1 VSDTRWQTLW
11 TVFHEAAALPAERR
25 PAYLDAAC
33 GEYPELRA
41 EVEELLA
48 QQASIGPLDGAP
60 QLAELA
66 AEALDPERLIGARL
80 GAYRID
86 ELIGEGGMGTVYV
99 AEQQEPVRR
108 RVALKVI
115 KPGMDTQELVAR
127 FESERQALALMSHP
141 GIAAVFDCGAT
152 AEGRP
157 FFAMEL
163 VEGVPVTEFCDAR
176 ELPLRRRLQLFA
188 RICDAVQ
195 HAHRKGIIHRDLK
208 PSNVLVAGANG
219 DATPK
224 IIDFGIAKAMHESLT
239 DSTLHT
245 GLGRAL
251 GTPEYMS
258 PEQAM
263 GDPDVDTQSDVY
275 SLGVMLCELLCGA
288 LPFDFN
294 GRSAAAIRAV
304 GRDDPLPPSRRFS
317 SLGDRRAAI
326 AAARSRD
333 PARLQRELRGGLD
346 WIVAK
351 ALQKDRS
358 LRYGTAAE
366 LAADLRRYLD
376 DEPVTAGPPTA
387 AYRIR
392 TFARRHRAA
401 VLGTAAVF
409 LTLVVGVIATS
420 WMALAAAAGREAARE
435 AQADAEVARDEARY
449 EADTT
454 QAINN
459 LLLEVLGSPDPES
472 GTFSPGEAREVKVVD
487 VLERAAAESSD
498 TFADRPR
505 LEAMVRGVVGSTFLR
520 LGLADEAEAQLLES
534 LALYRRELGD
544 DDPATLAARHNL
556 AAAWSGQGRRPE
568 AIEAYRVTLE
578 ARRRVLG
585 DAHTDTLATMT
596 DLANALVQQD
606 EIAAAEE
613 LFGEVLGRGR
623 SESAPDDPSVLQ
635 ALSGLAFIRN
645 RAGDATG
652 AAELYAEVLER
663 RRAQFGD
670 DHPGTLTAINN
681 LAAAYQRAG
690 QLGYSTELYVE
701 AVERMERVLGP
712 DHASTLNAMSNLASL
727 WRLQDRM
734 ADAGELFRR
743 VTDAN
748 TATLGAD
755 HPQTLISANNL
766 ARTLTDLGEPAAA
779 QVLYDDL
786 MPRAK
791 RVYPG
796 GHPNLALFRGG
807 HGLLLTQTG
816 RYAEA
821 EAELFAAFRA
831 LEAAVGIGH
840 ALTVSQIQRLVAL
853 YEAWEKP
860 EKAAEYRAL
869 LPAR

>member
-1 VSDTRWQTLW
+1 
-11 TVFHEAAALPAERR
+11 
-25 PAYLDAAC
+25 
-33 GEYPELRA
+33 
-41 EVEELLA
+41 
-48 QQASIGPLDGAP
+48 
-60 QLAELA
+60 
-66 AEALDPERLIGARL
+66 
-80 GAYRID
+80 
-86 ELIGEGGMGTVYV
+86 
-99 AEQQEPVRR
+99 
-108 RVALKVI
+108 
-115 KPGMDTQELVAR
+115 
-127 FESERQALALMSHP
+127 
-141 GIAAVFDCGAT
+141 
-152 AEGRP
+152 
-157 FFAMEL
+157 
-163 VEGVPVTEFCDAR
+163 
-176 ELPLRRRLQLFA
+176 
-188 RICDAVQ
+188 
-195 HAHRKGIIHRDLK
+195 
-208 PSNVLVAGANG
+208 
-219 DATPK
+219 
-224 IIDFGIAKAMHESLT
+224 
-239 DSTLHT
+239 
-245 GLGRAL
+245 
-251 GTPEYMS
+251 
-258 PEQAM
+258 
-263 GDPDVDTQSDVY
+263 
-275 SLGVMLCELLCGA
+275 
-288 LPFDFN
+288 
-294 GRSAAAIRAV
+294 
-304 GRDDPLPPSRRFS
+304 
-317 SLGDRRAAI
+317 
-326 AAARSRD
+326 
-333 PARLQRELRGGLD
+333 
-346 WIVAK
+346 
-351 ALQKDRS
+351 
-358 LRYGTAAE
+358 
-366 LAADLRRYLD
+366 
-376 DEPVTAGPPTA
+376 
-387 AYRIR
+387 
-392 TFARRHRAA
+392 
-401 VLGTAAVF
+401 
-409 LTLVVGVIATS
+409 
-420 WMALAAAAGREAARE
+420 
-435 AQADAEVARDEARY
+435 
-449 EADTT
+449 
-454 QAINN
+454 
-459 LLLEVLGSPDPES
+459 
-472 GTFSPGEAREVKVVD
+472 
-487 VLERAAAESSD
+487 
-498 TFADRPR
+498 
-505 LEAMVRGVVGSTFLR
+505 
-520 LGLADEAEAQLLES
+520 
-534 LALYRRELGD
+534 
-544 DDPATLAARHNL
+544 
-556 AAAWSGQGRRPE
+556 
-568 AIEAYRVTLE
+568 
-578 ARRRVLG
+578 
-585 DAHTDTLATMT
+585 MT

-712 DHASTLNAMSNLASL
+712 NHASTLNAMSNLASL

-821 EAELFAAFRA
+821 EAELLAAFRA